1 MRAVMARLAQTHR
14 EARTRREAGT
24 PRRVA
29 REAGFTLLEILVAVV
44 VLGFIVAGLSQATR
58 FGINAWDVQERL
70 SDNAAEIERLDRVLR
85 LLIEHA
91 VPPTSSDD
99 KMLDGQ
105 EHRLVLVTRLPDEPP
120 TQPIRRP
127 QVAIGVDDQHR
138 LLLRWVPHPNAVAII
153 PPPPPQQIVL
163 AEGVDHLDVSY
174 RQALADGGKWKTIW
188 DDSALPAL
196 VTMHI
201 VLTST
206 HRQIPL
212 IEAATMV
219 DTNGS
224 F

>member
-1 MRAVMARLAQTHR
+1 M
-14 EARTRREAGT
+14 
-24 PRRVA
+24 PRRLPVA
-29 REAGFTLLEILVAVV
+29 RQMPMRRPRHEAGFTLLEILVAVV

-58 FGINAWDVQERL
+58 FGINAWDVQERM
-70 SDNAAEIERLDRVLR
+70 SDNAAQVERLDRVLR
-85 LLIEHA
+85 LLIQHA

-99 KMLDGQ
+99 KMLEGQ
-105 EHRLVLVTRLPDEPP
+105 EHRILLVTRLPDEPP
-120 TQPIRRP
+120 TQPIRRA

-138 LLLRWVPHPNAVAII
+138 LLIRWVPHPNAVAII
-153 PPPPPQQIVL
+153 PPPPPQQVVL

-174 RQALADGGKWKTIW
+174 RQSTADGGKWKTIW

-212 IEAATMV
+212 IEAATML